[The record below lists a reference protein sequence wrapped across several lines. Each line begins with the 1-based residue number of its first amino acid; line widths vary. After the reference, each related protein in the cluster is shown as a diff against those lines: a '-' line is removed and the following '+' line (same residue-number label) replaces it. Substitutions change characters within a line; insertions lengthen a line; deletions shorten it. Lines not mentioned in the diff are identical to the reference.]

1 MNITIIRDRTI
12 SVAAI
17 DGDITHSV
25 APELQRQLLDAL
37 AEASVLILD
46 FSQLRMLTS
55 AGLRALLL
63 LHRNAAAADRRLI
76 LAAAPAGVRDVM
88 EVTGFW
94 DQFDHFPSLTE
105 ARAAG
110 EGGRS

>member
-1 MNITIIRDRTI
+1 MDIVITRETTVT
-12 SVAAI
+12 VAAI
-17 DGDITHSV
+17 TGDITHSV
-25 APELQRQLLDAL
+25 ATELQQRLIEAL
-37 AEASVLILD
+37 TSTPVLILD

-63 LHRNAAAADRRLI
+63 LHRQAAAADRRLI

-94 DQFDHFPSLTE
+94 DQFLHFPSLAE
-105 ARAAG
+105 ARVAG
-110 EGGRS
+110 GAGKP